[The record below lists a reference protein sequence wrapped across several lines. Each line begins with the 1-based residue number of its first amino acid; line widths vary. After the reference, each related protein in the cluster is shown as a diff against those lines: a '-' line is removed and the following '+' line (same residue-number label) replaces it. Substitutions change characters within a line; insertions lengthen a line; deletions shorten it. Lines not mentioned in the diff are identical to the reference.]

1 MRTFN
6 IEYYDPESK
15 VDETQFDTSDGDF
28 VQMFN
33 DLINLFGDFC
43 DETYGSA
50 RSMCEIIRI
59 YEVPY
64 DGEEE

>member
-15 VDETQFDTSDGDF
+15 VDETQFDISDGNF

-33 DLINLFGDFC
+33 DLNDLFGNFC